1 MIKQYIEQYLQI
13 SLCCRDRSKYSEKR
27 KLATFLCW
35 PPWLIDEEISA
46 FRLSKKAKI
55 TLENIT
61 SWQDISIRVVAR
73 NSGLG
78 GARLKSEPFLSCKSK
93 RGVKQSNVASSC

>member
-1 MIKQYIEQYLQI
+1 MIKQYIEQYLLI
-13 SLCCRDRSKYSEKR
+13 THVAGTDPNILKR
-27 KLATFLCW
+27 GSALCW
-35 PPWLIDEEISA
+35 PPWLSDEEISG

-61 SWQDISIRVVAR
+61 FWQDISIRGVAR

-78 GARLKSEPFLSCKSK
+78 EARLKSELFLSCKYK
-93 RGVKQSNVASSC
+93 CGIKQSNAASSC